1 MHPVMKTHQAL
12 AGFALSALVTFSA
25 AAQSKLGVVDLQK
38 VFDDYYKTQKAT
50 SSLKE
55 RAASLEKEK
64 KAMLEQYQKITDEYK
79 KALDDANDQAVSAD
93 EREKRKKTAEG
104 KLLDIKALEQSV
116 NDFEKTAR
124 TSLDEQSRRMRE
136 NILGEIRK
144 VIDAKA
150 KSGGFYLVVDTAAE
164 SRNMTPIVLYTNGE
178 NDLTTAVLGQ
188 LNSTAPPGP
197 SKASD
202 KKEDKK

>member
-1 MHPVMKTHQAL
+1 MKTHQAI
-12 AGFALSALVTFSA
+12 ASFALSALVTYSA
-25 AAQSKLGVVDLQK
+25 AAQTKLGVIDLQK
-38 VFDDYYKTQKAT
+38 AFAGYYKTKAADAV
-50 SSLKE
+50 LND

-79 KALDDANDQAVSAD
+79 KALDDANDQAVAAD

-116 NDFEKTAR
+116 NDFERTAR
-124 TSLDEQSRRMRE
+124 TSLEEQRRRIIE

-150 KSGGFYLVVDTAAE
+150 KSGGFNLVVDTAAE
-164 SRNMTPIVLYTNGE
+164 SINKTPIVLYTNGE
-178 NDLTTAVLGQ
+178 NDLTADVLKQ
-188 LNSTAPPGP
+188 LNATAPPEA
-197 SKASD
+197 SKSGE

>member
-1 MHPVMKTHQAL
+1 MKTHPAL

-25 AAQSKLGVVDLQK
+25 AAQSKLGVIDLQK
-38 VFDDYYKTQKAT
+38 VFDGYYKTQAAS

-55 RAASLEKEK
+55 RADSLEKEK

-150 KSGGFYLVVDTAAE
+150 KSGGFSLVVDTTGE
-164 SRNMTPIVLYTNGE
+164 SRNSMTPIVLYTNGE
-178 NDLTTAVLGQ
+178 NDLTADVLKQ
-188 LNSTAPPGP
+188 LNATAPPGT

>member
-1 MHPVMKTHQAL
+1 MKTYNVL

-25 AAQSKLGVVDLQK
+25 AAQSKLGVIDLQK
-38 VFDDYYKTQKAT
+38 VFDGYYKTAAAS

-55 RAASLEKEK
+55 RADSLEKEK

-150 KSGGFYLVVDTAAE
+150 KNGGFSLVVDTAAE
-164 SRNMTPIVLYTNGE
+164 TRNMTPIVLYTNGE
-178 NDLTTAVLGQ
+178 NDLTADILKQ
-188 LNSTAPPGP
+188 LNSTAPPGT

>member
-1 MHPVMKTHQAL
+1 MKTHQVL

-25 AAQSKLGVVDLQK
+25 AAQSKLGVIDLQK
-38 VFDDYYKTQKAT
+38 VFAGYYKTKAADAVFND
-50 SSLKE
+50 
-55 RAASLEKEK
+55 RAASLDKEK

-116 NDFEKTAR
+116 NDFERTAR
-124 TSLDEQSRRMRE
+124 TSLEEQRRRIIE

-150 KSGGFYLVVDTAAE
+150 KSGGFYLVVDTTAE
-164 SRNMTPIVLYTNGE
+164 SINKTPIVLYTSGE
-178 NDLTTAVLGQ
+178 NDLSADVLKQ
-188 LNSTAPPGP
+188 LNSTAPPGT

>member
-1 MHPVMKTHQAL
+1 MKTHQVL
-12 AGFALSALVTFSA
+12 AGFALSALVTYSA
-25 AAQSKLGVVDLQK
+25 AAQTKLGVIDLQK
-38 VFDDYYKTQKAT
+38 VFAGYYKTKAADAV
-50 SSLKE
+50 LND

-104 KLLDIKALEQSV
+104 KLLDIKALEQSI
-116 NDFEKTAR
+116 NDFDRTAR
-124 TSLDEQSRRMRE
+124 TSLDEQRRRIIE

-150 KSGGFYLVVDTAAE
+150 KSGGFSLVVDTTGE
-164 SRNMTPIVLYTNGE
+164 SRNSMTPIVLYTNGE
-178 NDLTTAVLGQ
+178 NDLSADVLKQ
-188 LNSTAPPGP
+188 LNATAPPEASKP
-197 SKASD
+197 SE
-202 KKEDKK
+202 KKEEKK

>member
-1 MHPVMKTHQAL
+1 MKTHPAL

-25 AAQSKLGVVDLQK
+25 AAQSKLGVIDLQK
-38 VFDDYYKTQKAT
+38 VFEGYYKTEAAS

-55 RAASLEKEK
+55 RAGSLEKEK

-150 KSGGFYLVVDTAAE
+150 KSGGFSLVVDTAAE

-178 NDLTTAVLGQ
+178 NDLTADVLKQ
-188 LNSTAPPGP
+188 LNSTAPPGT